1 MVNKTYLYTKQTKED
16 TKMDVVKRINELMTT
31 QELTEYQL
39 AKFSGLADS
48 TISNMRRRN
57 TVPSVPTLEQICK
70 ALDISLSQFFADK
83 NTVMYPVSDM
93 KHWQFFDLYIQL
105 SDIQQA
111 LICQVVREMLSKGD

>member
-83 NTVMYPVSDM
+83 NTIMYPVSDM

-105 SDIQQA
+105 SDIQQT
-111 LICQVVREMLSKGD
+111 LICQVVREMLSKGN

>member
-111 LICQVVREMLSKGD
+111 LICHVVREMLSKGD

>member
-1 MVNKTYLYTKQTKED
+1 
-16 TKMDVVKRINELMTT
+16 MDVVKRINELMTT

-105 SDIQQA
+105 SYIQQA